1 MLEAALREE
10 PQVAV
15 DALDEHRLLCAH
27 REGPAGVRRWNRHVE
42 RWLTERPGVELYD
55 EWYVGR
61 PLLIT
66 SNDYAL
72 DVYNGETGVVVRQG
86 QRRRAFISGS
96 NGLKPL
102 APGRLD
108 AVETMHALTI
118 HKSQGS
124 QARAVSV
131 LLPGA
136 DSRLLTRELFYTA
149 VTRAQERVRVV
160 GTEAAVR
167 LAVVTKA
174 RRATR
179 LPQRLT
185 GSSAP

>member
-1 MLEAALREE
+1 M
-10 PQVAV
+10 
-15 DALDEHRLLCAH
+15 
-27 REGPAGVRRWNRHVE
+27 
-42 RWLTERPGVELYD
+42 
-55 EWYVGR
+55 
-61 PLLIT
+61 
-66 SNDYAL
+66 
-72 DVYNGETGVVVRQG
+72 
-86 QRRRAFISGS
+86 
-96 NGLKPL
+96 
-102 APGRLD
+102 
-108 AVETMHALTI
+108 
-118 HKSQGS
+118 
-124 QARAVSV
+124 